1 MLILSRTHIQ
11 LILARRHTKRDAS
24 KVACT
29 DYYQS
34 IEATLTATLSDGSVY
49 DISKYGSYDTS
60 DASVGTV
67 YGADRTAGGAGVG
80 ANFARG
86 ISSGT
91 FAMASSFGSGEKAF
105 AVSQTIT
112 VTDTRISVTSIS
124 HVTQWDSGNSFVGYY
139 AASKEV
145 RLKVVFSDGTM
156 FEDILDSD
164 VPVSTLV
171 EITSSQD
178 DAIKAVASFVELK
191 ANYYK
196 AVTLTASSICSVTL
210 NTNNEHPT
218 ITGTDEVYANLLA
231 TRTMLIS
238 VRTMVFRCRLN
249 PQASC
254 LKLLSESIQTTKS
267 SLVLS

>member
-1 MLILSRTHIQ
+1 M
-11 LILARRHTKRDAS
+11 
-24 KVACT
+24 
-29 DYYQS
+29 
-34 IEATLTATLSDGSVY
+34 
-49 DISKYGSYDTS
+49 
-60 DASVGTV
+60 
-67 YGADRTAGGAGVG
+67 GGHPG
-80 ANFARG
+80 FAVDHRSE
-86 ISSGT
+86 ISSDS
-91 FAMASSFGSGEKAF
+91 SSFGSGEKAF

-164 VPVSTLV
+164 IPVSTLV

-196 AVTLTASSICSVTL
+196 AVTLTASSICSATL
-210 NTNNEHPT
+210 NTNKEHPT

-231 TRTMLIS
+231 DKNDVDIGANNGIPLPPKSAGELFEVAVRINTDDEILVGAQLSVNFDDTYIKAVSAIVGSDWPSYFQETINYPSTSASILIS
-238 VRTMVFRCRLN
+238 N
-249 PQASC
+249 A
-254 LKLLSESIQTTKS
+254 EST
-267 SLVLS
+267 V

>member
-1 MLILSRTHIQ
+1 MPTPVPTVSVLF
-11 LILARRHTKRDAS
+11 HT
-24 KVACT
+24 T
-29 DYYQS
+29 DSLQ
-34 IEATLTATLSDGSVY
+34 T
-49 DISKYGSYDTS
+49 
-60 DASVGTV
+60 
-67 YGADRTAGGAGVG
+67 GGAGVG
-80 ANFARG
+80 ANRARG
-86 ISSGT
+86 ILSGT
-91 FAMASSFGSGEKAF
+91 FAMTSSFGSGEKAF
-105 AVSQTIT
+105 EVSQTIT

-124 HVTQWDSGNSFVGYY
+124 HVTQWDSGHSFVGSY
-139 AASKEV
+139 ADSKEV

-196 AVTLTASSICSVTL
+196 AVTLTASSICSATL

-231 TRTMLIS
+231 DKNDVDIGANNGIPL
-238 VRTMVFRCRLN
+238 
-249 PQASC
+249 PP
-254 LKLLSESIQTTKS
+254 KS
-267 SLVLS
+267 AGELFEVAYGVVGI